1 MKKLALIALPLSLGL
16 IACEQKTEETTIE
29 PTATETA
36 MMAEPMATDT
46 AAPMATD
53 TMAPMATDG
62 ATPMATGTATPTATE
77 TPM

>member
-1 MKKLALIALPLSLGL
+1 MKKIALIALPLSLGL
-16 IACEQKTEETTIE
+16 IACEQKTEEAAVE

-36 MMAEPMATDT
+36 MAEPMATDT

-53 TMAPMATDG
+53 TAAPMATDTA
-62 ATPMATGTATPTATE
+62 ATPAATE

>member
-1 MKKLALIALPLSLGL
+1 MKNIVLVALPLALGL
-16 IACEQKTEETTIE
+16 SACSKTEETTVE

-36 MMAEPMATDT
+36 MTAEPMATDT

-53 TMAPMATDG
+53 TAAPMATD
-62 ATPMATGTATPTATE
+62 TATPAATDTATPAATE